1 MSYNFSPFK
10 QHIEE
15 IKQWLLG
22 EYATFRTGRATPAL
36 LDSVFVE
43 SYGSKQPLKHIANIS
58 TEDPKTLR
66 VTPWDTSSIR
76 AIETGIAASNIGV
89 STSPDSTSIRVI
101 FPDLTEER
109 RKILVKLVGD
119 KLEDAKVSVRKER
132 EKVIND
138 LNDQKKEGEI
148 SEDDLRRYR
157 DELQKLVDDAN
168 SSLEILAGKKKTEIM
183 ES

>member
-1 MSYNFSPFK
+1 MAYNFSPFK
-10 QHIEE
+10 QQVED
-15 IKQWLLG
+15 IKTWLSG
-22 EYATFRTGRATPAL
+22 EYSVLRTGRATSAL
-36 LDSVFVE
+36 LDNVLVE
-43 SYGSKQPLKHIANIS
+43 SYGSKTPLKHVANIS

-101 FPDLTEER
+101 FPDLTEDR
-109 RKILVKLVGD
+109 RKMLVKLVGD
-119 KLEDAKVSVRKER
+119 KLEDGKVSVRKER

-138 LNDQKKEGEI
+138 LNDQKKAGDL

-157 DELQKLVDDAN
+157 DELQKLVDEAN
-168 SSLEILAGKKKTEIM
+168 ASLETMADKKKTEIM